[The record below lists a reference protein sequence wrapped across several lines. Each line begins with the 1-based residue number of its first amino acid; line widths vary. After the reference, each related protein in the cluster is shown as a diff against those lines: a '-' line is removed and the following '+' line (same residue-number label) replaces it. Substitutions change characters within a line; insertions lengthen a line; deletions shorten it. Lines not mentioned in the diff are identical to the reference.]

1 MIRIGEEI
9 TYKIDNFSG
18 IIEVNKFIAH
28 YKSNNLHWRHPEKK
42 PNFINT
48 NLIGVYI
55 LYDENKN
62 PIYIGKSG
70 NCIRLRLLCH
80 CSTIPK
86 TCDDVEDIFTLYK
99 RTKYKYFSYIVTKDN
114 LNDFLE
120 CYLIKKYNPKYNR
133 SFNKLFKYEEDWHIF
148 LEKNKTNKIIK
159 ADSDYIEI
167 MKKINI

>member
-1 MIRIGEEI
+1 MML
-9 TYKIDNFSG
+9 S
-18 IIEVNKFIAH
+18 
-28 YKSNNLHWRHPEKK
+28 
-42 PNFINT
+42 
-48 NLIGVYI
+48 
-55 LYDENKN
+55 
-62 PIYIGKSG
+62 
-70 NCIRLRLLCH
+70 
-80 CSTIPK
+80 
-86 TCDDVEDIFTLYK
+86 IFTLYK